1 MQPKEA
7 FLTPEIGGTVSENRF
22 ALKRSSQYYFQLQL
36 QMFVSE
42 LSLNILVVW
51 TKQGV
56 FTIESGFMTKVCS
69 KLEMDESSS
78 RFRIPK
84 SSNEEKASIIN
95 SVPKS
100 TVYKNKWAIQ
110 IFREWQGQRA
120 NKICTIEPGGVFKGE
135 DIGLD
140 VQELTESIENMN
152 AKSLNYWLCK
162 FVQEV
167 ANKSGGRYPSR
178 TLYNIVCG
186 LKRFLVEKNGEGAL
200 NPLAVSDKRYR

>member
-1 MQPKEA
+1 MCHLGVNQ
-7 FLTPEIGGTVSENRF
+7 LITVYHF
-22 ALKRSSQYYFQLQL
+22 
-36 QMFVSE
+36 
-42 LSLNILVVW
+42 SLL
-51 TKQGV
+51 
-56 FTIESGFMTKVCS
+56 C
-69 KLEMDESSS
+69 EMDESSS

-167 ANKSGGRYPSR
+167 AIKSGGRYPSR
-178 TLYNIVCG
+178 TLHNIVCI

>member
-1 MQPKEA
+1 MCHLGVNQ
-7 FLTPEIGGTVSENRF
+7 LITVYHF
-22 ALKRSSQYYFQLQL
+22 
-36 QMFVSE
+36 
-42 LSLNILVVW
+42 SLL
-51 TKQGV
+51 
-56 FTIESGFMTKVCS
+56 C
-69 KLEMDESSS
+69 EMDESSS

-120 NKICTIEPGGVFKGE
+120 NKICTI

-152 AKSLNYWLCK
+152 AKSLGW
-162 FVQEV
+162 
-167 ANKSGGRYPSR
+167 G
-178 TLYNIVCG
+178 
-186 LKRFLVEKNGEGAL
+186 
-200 NPLAVSDKRYR
+200 